1 MYIVIDASFVQ
12 CFENFLKNI
21 VQKIASLRIGKHR
34 TEIASLR
41 IGKNRIVKKE
51 TDIAHP
57 QSRDSFWEPGLDF
70 DICINLL
77 HSIHQCVFLQP
88 F

>member
-1 MYIVIDASFVQ
+1 M
-12 CFENFLKNI
+12 KNI
-21 VQKIASLRIGKHR
+21 VQNIASLRIGKHR

-41 IGKNRIVKKE
+41 IGKHRIVKKE

-77 HSIHQCVFLQP
+77 PPFINVMCVSATMAMQNQLQMDGNP
-88 F
+88 K